1 MRSWPVG
8 IFLEVA
14 ESLIGRALLFAMVVA
29 AGTLTG
35 LSIAAREFIVFEVG
49 AGFIAAALIGVALDA
64 SYAILTLVLLLGAF
78 VWLRFEI
85 KPWFLAGV
93 FVLAVVHGH
102 RLFQLY

>member
-1 MRSWPVG
+1 M
-8 IFLEVA
+8 
-14 ESLIGRALLFAMVVA
+14 IGRALLFAVVLA
-29 AGTLTG
+29 AGMLTG
-35 LSIAAREFIVFEVG
+35 VSIAARKFLVFNVE
-49 AGFIAAALIGVALDA
+49 AGWIAAALVGVALDA
-64 SYAILTLVLLLGAF
+64 FYAILTLVLLLGAF